1 MMELKTDFINTI
13 YYFNRLLLMKPSK
26 SKLQEKMAKHIED
39 MNLDNPIKSVYYYF
53 SSHSRM

>member
-1 MMELKTDFINTI
+1 
-13 YYFNRLLLMKPSK
+13 MKPSK

-39 MNLDNPIKSVYYYF
+39 MNLDNPIKLVYYYF